1 MRGRVKLFA
10 SLREATGRSEIEWEL
25 GDGATVETLVRHL
38 TKTLPRFD
46 EWADRIWIAVNLRYV
61 APETPLQDG
70 DEVALF
76 TPVSGG

>member
-1 MRGRVKLFA
+1 MFA
-10 SLREATGRSEIEWEL
+10 SLREVTGRSEIEWEL
-25 GDGATVETLVRHL
+25 DDGATVETLLRHL

>member
-25 GDGATVETLVRHL
+25 GYGATVETLLRHL
-38 TKTLPRFD
+38 TKTLPHFD
-46 EWADRIWIAVNLRYV
+46 EWADRIWIAVNQRYA
-61 APETPLQDG
+61 APETQLHEG